1 MQLTDTLF
9 YWLQTKR
16 MTERRPED
24 EAARD
29 TLRYFTQ
36 ILSEDHELASFDVV
50 DAGRDDGKVYVS
62 YTVRGQ
68 EAKTV
73 WFDREA
79 VEQLAND
86 LYGAAGDSEHF

>member
-24 EAARD
+24 EAARES
-29 TLRYFTQ
+29 LRYFAQ
-36 ILSEDHELASFDVV
+36 ILSDDHELESFETLNE
-50 DAGRDDGKVYVS
+50 GRDEGKIYVA
-62 YTVRGQ
+62 YQVRGQ
-68 EAKTV
+68 AAKTA

-79 VEQLAND
+79 VDQLANE

>member
-1 MQLTDTLF
+1 MGPGRAVYQSRTDRA
-9 YWLQTKR
+9 QGQS
-16 MTERRPED
+16 ED